1 MAYNRR
7 GPGDWASR
15 ERTHFSHRVW
25 MLPVCFPLALS
36 LGFGPAMLRAGE
48 CLQLGGSPER
58 NNVSAAEG
66 LPVEWEPGEF
76 DRDGHPL
83 PGTPGEN
90 ILWTARLG
98 SETYGTPV
106 VTESRIFCATNNG
119 AGYLDRLPP
128 EEDLGCLLAFSRDG
142 GRFLWQ
148 FSVPVLDDSGINWPE
163 QGICSTP
170 LVEGDRLW
178 VITNRCEVVCL
189 DTEGFRDGENDGP
202 FRDEEVVA
210 ENEADVIWRFDMR
223 QQWGVHPLYMTSS
236 SVTSLGDVLFVCT
249 SNGADEQGRLPAPE
263 APSFAAL
270 DKHTG
275 RVFWTSNL
283 PDGNILEGQWSSPA
297 AAVLGGVPQV
307 IFAGGDGWVYSFR
320 ADKTADPPQL
330 LWKCDTNPKAS
341 VFKKGGL
348 GDRNYPIAAPVIAD
362 GRVFVST
369 ACDPQMGQGQA
380 DLWCIDPT
388 RRGDVSAE
396 LVVGA
401 DGHPVPPQRDRAVD
415 PDAGQ
420 RVVANPNSAV
430 IWHYRGQDLDGDGEL
445 AYEETFHRTLGMPVV
460 ADGLLVI
467 GDFSGIVHCL
477 DAETGELLWYYDV
490 FASLWGSPLVAD
502 GKVYL
507 GDEEGDVA
515 VFRLLAEHQ
524 LLAENSMFESVYTA
538 PVALDGVLYL
548 ATRNHLWAI
557 AETER

>member
-1 MAYNRR
+1 MTYNQR
-7 GPGDWASR
+7 GPGDWDTR
-15 ERTHFSHRVW
+15 EKTHFSHRVW
-25 MLPVCFPLALS
+25 MLPVCFALAFS
-36 LGFGPAMLRAGE
+36 LGFNPAMLQAGE

-106 VTESRIFCATNNG
+106 ITESRIFCATNNG

-320 ADKTADPPQL
+320 ADKTADPPEL

-477 DAETGELLWYYDV
+477 DAETGKLLWYYDV

-507 GDEEGDVA
+507 GDEDGDVA
-515 VFRLLAEHQ
+515 VFRLLAERQ
-524 LLAENSMFESVYTA
+524 LLAENRMFESVYTA

>member
-1 MAYNRR
+1 MTYNQR
-7 GPGDWASR
+7 GPGDWATR

-25 MLPVCFPLALS
+25 MLPVCFALAFS
-36 LGFGPAMLRAGE
+36 LGFNPAMLQASE
-48 CLQLGGSPER
+48 YLQLGGSPER

-430 IWHYRGQDLDGDGEL
+430 IWHYRGQDSDGDGEL